1 MATTETWKEL
11 GFSDLQADFQVGQC
25 PVTGICWEWGNQGI
39 NKKGGITQSSGE
51 CEAWKVSY
59 ARDCCKPTLPPSK
72 ICIYY
77 SLKPQ
82 DLLCNVTEF
91 FSQSLEK

>member
-51 CEAWKVSY
+51 CEA
-59 ARDCCKPTLPPSK
+59 
-72 ICIYY
+72 
-77 SLKPQ
+77 
-82 DLLCNVTEF
+82 
-91 FSQSLEK
+91 